1 MNMKKHRGFLMLM
14 ALVFGSVF
22 LMVLGALSSVT
33 LIQNRAQNAA
43 TGRVK
48 ALALAEAG
56 LEYYRWFLA
65 HNPGDLTNGT
75 GEEGPYV
82 FPYNDP
88 EGGVAGTI
96 SLAVTGNSYCGQT
109 PAAID
114 IVSTGAP
121 DDGSNMTRTVH
132 GRYAQ
137 PTVALYSYI
146 LNDSVWAGAD
156 RVINGPYHSNGGIRM
171 DGTTNAPVTSSLS
184 SWICTSSFGCSP
196 NQNVAGIFGSG
207 PNSELWSYPVPQVD
221 FAGISA
227 DFSYLKTVAQASG
240 RYLPRYSTGSS
251 NSAAWDKGYH
261 LIFNSDGTVTVRR
274 VTNATQ
280 LKVIPV
286 NSADPSTDRALINN
300 ETNYATYTLS
310 PTCGLIFVEDKVWIE
325 GTVLGKVTV
334 VAANV
339 IETGIAPSA
348 YLKNNITYAD
358 SDSGLT
364 LIAEHDILV
373 TPDSPQNMTL
383 NGVFIA
389 QGGAFGRNLY
399 RNSSNNNCH
408 ATYEPRTSLTIRG
421 TTVSNKRT
429 GTKWMNGCGSGDD
442 AGYQSRT
449 DAFDRQV
456 ATDPPPFTPIVSSDY
471 KFVDWREE

>member
-156 RVINGPYHSNGGIRM
+156 RIINGPYHSNGGIRM
-171 DGTTNAPVTSSLS
+171 DGTANAPVTSSVET
-184 SWICTSSFGCSP
+184 WPCTTTFGCSP
-196 NQNVAGIFGSG
+196 TQTKAGVWGAG
-207 PNSELWSYPVPQVD
+207 PNQTLWSFPVPQVD

-227 DFSYLKTVAQASG
+227 DFGTLKTVAQSEG
-240 RYLPRYSTGSS
+240 VYLPRFSTGNS
-251 NSAAWDKGYH
+251 NGAAYWH
-261 LIFNSDGTVTVRR
+261 
-274 VTNATQ
+274 
-280 LKVIPV
+280 
-286 NSADPSTDRALINN
+286 
-300 ETNYATYTLS
+300 
-310 PTCGLIFVEDKVWIE
+310 
-325 GTVLGKVTV
+325 
-334 VAANV
+334 
-339 IETGIAPSA
+339 
-348 YLKNNITYAD
+348 
-358 SDSGLT
+358 
-364 LIAEHDILV
+364 
-373 TPDSPQNMTL
+373 
-383 NGVFIA
+383 
-389 QGGAFGRNLY
+389 
-399 RNSSNNNCH
+399 
-408 ATYEPRTSLTIRG
+408 
-421 TTVSNKRT
+421 
-429 GTKWMNGCGSGDD
+429 GD
-442 AGYQSRT
+442 
-449 DAFDRQV
+449 
-456 ATDPPPFTPIVSSDY
+456 
-471 KFVDWREE
+471 